1 MKKDGK
7 KGLGKAA
14 FFIFFTLVLR
24 TELSLAA
31 LLWALYVLLQMRLFV
46 SFDDMIS

>member
-7 KGLGKAA
+7 KEGLGKAA
-14 FFIFFTLVLR
+14 NFFFTLVLR